1 MSATEKI
8 TQGEEIRTRPC
19 PACPVCGSSG
29 TVFYRDLVDAFFG
42 APGKWSSRKCTN
54 PDCRLVWLDPMPLE
68 EDIALA
74 YRDYFTHRGT
84 AAARWIEQDERSGSL
99 AQRMYGLVRKQYW
112 KNRYGYYGGIQG
124 GRAGL
129 IGHLAYLH
137 PGWRAS
143 LDSKVFYLPAN
154 PGGKLLEIGSGGG
167 QQLEIMNALG
177 WQAEGVDRDPEA
189 RKNAMSRGLK
199 VSLGVL
205 EDQDFPEN
213 HFDAVISNHVIEHV
227 FDPVSLLKEVHRI
240 LKPGGRFVFI
250 TPNIESW
257 GHRVFRHADLMFMDS
272 PRHLY
277 VFSMPSFRRLA
288 EQAGFGKISA
298 LTTIRHASSL
308 YFSDR
313 AISRTGHFEQGGR
326 VSMSDRLGAKGLQV
340 VEWAALKLRPA
351 AGEEIVLIGE
361 K

>member
-1 MSATEKI
+1 MCVNS
-8 TQGEEIRTRPC
+8 
-19 PACPVCGSSG
+19 
-29 TVFYRDLVDAFFG
+29 
-42 APGKWSSRKCTN
+42 
-54 PDCRLVWLDPMPLE
+54 DCRLVWLDPMPLE

-74 YRDYFTHRGT
+74 YKDYFTHHGT
-84 AAARWIEQDERSGSL
+84 ASARWIEKGEHSAGL
-99 AQRMYGLVRKQYW
+99 GQRLYNFVGRGYW
-112 KNRYGYYGGIQG
+112 KNHYGYFGVAGD
-124 GRAGL
+124 RAILPGY
-129 IGHLAYLH
+129 LAYLH

-143 LDSKVFYLPAN
+143 LDSKVFYLPAR
-154 PGGKLLEIGSGGG
+154 PGGRLLEIGSGSGR
-167 QQLEIMNALG
+167 QLEIMNALG
-177 WQAEGVDRDPEA
+177 WQAEGVDRDPDA
-189 RKNAMSRGLK
+189 RRNAMSRGLK

-205 EDQDFPEN
+205 EEQDFPGDY
-213 HFDAVISNHVIEHV
+213 FDAVISNHVIEHV
-227 FDPVSLLKEVHRI
+227 FDPVGLLKEVRRI

-288 EQAGFGKISA
+288 EQAGFSRINV

-313 AISRTGHFEQGGR
+313 AIERTGHFERSGAAPI
-326 VSMSDRLGAKGLQV
+326 SDRLGAKWLQV
-340 VEWAALKLRPA
+340 VEWAVLKVKPT
-351 AGEEIVLIGE
+351 AGEEIVMIGE